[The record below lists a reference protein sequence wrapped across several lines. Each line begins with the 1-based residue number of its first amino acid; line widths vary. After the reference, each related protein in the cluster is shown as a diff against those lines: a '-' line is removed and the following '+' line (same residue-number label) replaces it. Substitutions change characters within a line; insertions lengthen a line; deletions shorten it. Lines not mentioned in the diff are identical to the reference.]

1 MGFTDL
7 LEELTRL
14 GPSLAGEPRDLGS
27 TTLDARNEV
36 NAAIFPVWQWLD
48 GLTEAA
54 DQNGIPWADLDS
66 APADDSIEAV
76 RASINVL
83 RGTVERGDV
92 DVVRSELRTLG
103 SRLATVAIET
113 DAQLKRLGVDE
124 VRRNRLLLPL
134 HAHVSELAVTAGSS
148 EALSLA
154 RESLGQVG
162 EKQLSKGIAEKV
174 EYEQRRADSL
184 RYSAIAAFIFSIGW
198 LVASYLA
205 FRSSDFA
212 SGGDG
217 LSEAA
222 AKLGIGA
229 AVLGLAVYLA
239 KESQAHRERESSW
252 QSVELQMD
260 TINLYCASLP
270 IEHRDAI
277 RLSFGLEV
285 FSGSKLFGELGGGNT
300 SPGGTGKNGQRMGPS
315 DLEQAVALASALGRR
330 SAATAT
336 GHRATEQI

>member
-7 LEELTRL
+7 LEELTKL
-14 GPSLAGEPRDLGS
+14 GPSLAPGREDLEGA
-27 TTLDARNEV
+27 TLDARNEV
-36 NAAIFPVWQWLD
+36 NAAIFPIWQWLD

-54 DQNGIPWADLDS
+54 DQNKIPWADLDS
-66 APADDSIEAV
+66 APADESIEAV

-83 RGTVERGDV
+83 RDIADRGDV
-92 DVVRSELRTLG
+92 DLVRSELTTLG

-113 DAQLKRLGVDE
+113 DAQLRRLGFDE
-124 VRRNRLLLPL
+124 VSRNRLLLPL

-154 RESLGQVG
+154 RKSLGQVG
-162 EKQLSKGIAEKV
+162 EKQLSKGISEKV
-174 EYEQRRADSL
+174 EYEQRLADRL
-184 RYSAIAAFIFSIGW
+184 RYSAIAAFLFSICW

-205 FRSSDFA
+205 FRSSDFS

-217 LSEAA
+217 LSEAT

-239 KESQAHRERESSW
+239 KESQAHRERGSSW

-270 IEHRDAI
+270 VEHRDAI

-285 FSGSKLFGELGGGNT
+285 FSGSKLFGEI
-300 SPGGTGKNGQRMGPS
+300 GGTNGTVNGAKSNVQRMVPN
-315 DLEQAVALASALGRR
+315 DLEQVVALVSALGRR
-330 SAATAT
+330 SVPSASAPRTN
-336 GHRATEQI
+336 EQA